1 MNERELRVG
10 DVYLEPDGW
19 GRVLAGASSA
29 AGAGASRIVTWC
41 YLKNTSLFNGH
52 DYQPLSKVKV
62 PDDWVFMFNLGDL
75 FHDATKKE

>member
-19 GRVLAGASSA
+19 GRVLVAANTDGISSDKVV
-29 AGAGASRIVTWC
+29 SWC
-41 YLKNTSLFNGH
+41 NLRQLSLFNGH
-52 DYQPLSKVKV
+52 DYKPMSKIVV
-62 PDDWVFMFNLGDL
+62 HEDWVFLFNLGEV